1 MKIKTNFKKKEN
13 KKTQK
18 SGQKKERAKPEE
30 TRLEEEI
37 KEAEKEIEQDSFEE
51 PTRTIPIQT
60 ETSAPVL
67 ERIIQRQEQVEPIQ
81 QFTNQR
87 EERRERRI
95 DYSPAS
101 NQPDYGFE
109 RATEENEGKKYEST
123 FVPPVLS
130 RREIQT
136 EGMRQEFLRPSGETG
151 TNENRQNQLE
161 GIDILEEET
170 RLPFEEQKKYKRFK
184 LR

>member
-1 MKIKTNFKKKEN
+1 MKKTKSLSKKKT
-13 KKTQK
+13 KK

-30 TRLEEEI
+30 TKLEEEI

-51 PTRTIPIQT
+51 PARTIPIQT

-67 ERIIQRQEQVEPIQ
+67 ERIIQRQEQMPVE
-81 QFTNQR
+81 QFANQR
-87 EERRERRI
+87 EERRERKI
-95 DYSPAS
+95 DYSTAS

-109 RATEENEGKKYEST
+109 RTTQENGQKKYEST

-151 TNENRQNQLE
+151 TNENMQNQLV
-161 GIDILEEET
+161 GIGIIEQET